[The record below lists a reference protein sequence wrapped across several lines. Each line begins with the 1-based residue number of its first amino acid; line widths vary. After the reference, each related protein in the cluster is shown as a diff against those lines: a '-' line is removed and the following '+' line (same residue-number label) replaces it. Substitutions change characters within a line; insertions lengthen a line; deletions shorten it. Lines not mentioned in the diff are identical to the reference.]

1 MAIRINNPNIPT
13 DENKTA
19 QDKSLGLKLP
29 LQRGD
34 VYGYFESTF
43 VTMDAAK
50 ENIKCLLKTRKS
62 ERVFQPELGVGLED
76 VLFEQMDNEIHTVLS
91 DRIHSA
97 FKTWLPYVGIK
108 KLLIE
113 ESNTQSNRL
122 NIKIDFFINNLPNMF
137 DSVEVSI
144 GV

>member
-13 DENKTA
+13 DVNKTN
-19 QDKSLGLKLP
+19 QSKSLGLKLP
-29 LQRGD
+29 LNRGD
-34 VYGYFESTF
+34 VEGYFESTF
-43 VTMDAAK
+43 ITLDAAK
-50 ENIKCLLKTRKS
+50 ENIKSLLKTRKT

-76 VLFEQMDNEIHTVLS
+76 ILFEQMDNEIHTILS

-108 KLLIE
+108 QIIIE

-122 NIKIDFFINNLPNMF
+122 NIKIDFFINNLPNLF

-144 GV
+144 GI